1 MVNRDIIK
9 IDEARCTGCG
19 SCADGCP
26 EGAIQVI
33 DGKARLVSAILCDGL
48 GACIGTCPEGAISVE
63 KREAEPYDERKVI
76 ANIVEQGPNTIK
88 AHLKH
93 LDEHKQVK
101 YLSQALD
108 YLKEKGIAI
117 PDYKQKEAAACGCPS
132 SAARTIARREPA
144 AMGVVGKS
152 VAVPS
157 QLQTWPVQLKLV
169 NVAAEYFDNA
179 DLLVAADCTA
189 YAYGNF
195 HQDFIKD
202 KVTIIFCPKLDEGIE
217 DYVDKL
223 ADIIKNHSIT
233 SITIVHMQ
241 VPCCFGMT
249 KVVDDAIKRSGK
261 KVPVKEIIISMQG
274 EVMHPVA
281 KFFLQRH

>member
-1 MVNRDIIK
+1 MVKRDIIK
-9 IDEARCTGCG
+9 IDEAKCTGCG
-19 SCADGCP
+19 SCADRCP

-63 KREAEPYDERKVI
+63 RREAEPYDERKVI
-76 ANIVEQGPNTIK
+76 ANIVKQGPNTIK

-93 LDEHKQVK
+93 LDEHEQPK
-101 YLSQALD
+101 YLAQAID
-108 YLKEKGIAI
+108 YLKENGIDV
-117 PDYKQKEAAACGCPS
+117 PDYKQNEASTFACPS
-132 SAARTIARREPA
+132 LAARTIARNEPA
-144 AMGVVGKS
+144 VGADGKPVV
-152 VAVPS
+152 VPS
-157 QLQTWPVQLKLV
+157 LLQTWPVQLKLV
-169 NVAAEYFDNA
+169 NTAAEYFDDA

-195 HQDFIKD
+195 HQDFLKD
-202 KVTIIFCPKLDEGIE
+202 KVTIIFCPKLDEGLE

-223 ADIIKNHSIT
+223 ADIIKNHAVK

-241 VPCCFGMT
+241 VPCCFGMV

-261 KVPVKEIIISMQG
+261 KVSVTEAIISMQG
-274 EVMHPVA
+274 EIMPPVA